1 MKKIVQHPEPARD
14 EQGGRIYWKSLGEY
28 SESSDFQEWLNREF
42 PAGAAEF
49 WGDGVSRRNFLQL
62 MGASL
67 SLAGLGMAGC
77 RRPEAHFVPFSKT
90 PEWQIPGTFENYAT
104 CYPGKHGAEAVLAC
118 SFNGRP
124 IKIEGNPDH
133 PLSQG
138 KTGTFAQASLLNL
151 YDPDR
156 AKSFIKDGSISDR
169 ETFLR
174 ELSTWQT
181 DWAATG
187 GAGWAILASDLNSP
201 TALRLKE
208 QIESMYPNLVWS
220 TYEAGYAANDLKASA
235 KLFGAN
241 TRQRLKLSK
250 AKVIL
255 SLDSDFLSGQ
265 TGNIADIRAFAAGR
279 DVESPES
286 EMNRLYVVE
295 SRYSSTGGMSDHR
308 LRLPASYMAAF
319 ASQVAAKLGVGSAV
333 DVPGLDP
340 EWVSECAK
348 DLQAHAGQA
357 VVVVGEDQPVEVH
370 ELVAAINQALGAYGN
385 TIEIIDWKQG
395 RGIEISELAETVKSG
410 AIRGLIVLNGNPV
423 YDAPADLEWEK
434 LQRNI
439 ETVVRFGYHIDE
451 TSQFSQWHVPAAHY
465 LESWGDGVAA
475 DGSYCSQQPLI
486 LPLFGGLSE
495 IQLLSALAGGAIT
508 DGPEEIQKTF
518 KLVSG
523 SSSKKDWNVFVRDGF
538 LKKDLN
544 GRTATPAVSGI
555 SIQPP
560 AELSPDNLEV
570 VFVSDQSLQDGRWAN
585 NGWMQEVPDP
595 ITKITW
601 DNAAYIS
608 PQTAKDLDLEFKTV
622 KGVETTDIIEISVG
636 DQSIQIPIIMVPGH
650 PDNTLTL
657 PLGYGRQL
665 PGKVAKGVGFNVYP
679 LRTTTAPAFVTGVAV
694 KATGKKHGFAITQ
707 EHWSME
713 GRGIVREGPI
723 EFFREH
729 PDFVGHLGMESHTP
743 EKKGPDGKHVNQS
756 FYKRPEFDYE
766 RYHQWGMTIDLT
778 TCVGCNACTI
788 ACQAENNIPIVGKDQ
803 VAKGREMHW
812 IRIDRYYTGAS
823 KFKTDGGKEQIPN
836 EPEMVTQPILCQ
848 HCENAPCETVCP
860 VNATVHNEE
869 GLNVM
874 AYNRCIGT
882 RYCANNCPY
891 KVRRFNW
898 FDYNQ
903 RQLDKLYFTDRFKEM
918 GLKEMAEKPFG
929 PKGTDELLKMS
940 KNPNVTVR
948 MRGVIEKCTFCV
960 QRLETA
966 KIQHKAS
973 GIRQDGPDGK
983 GLPIEASD
991 KKIPTDSVKVACQQA
1006 CPADAI
1012 VFGDLSDKNSR
1023 VNKVRMRQQS
1033 YRVLEYLNTQPRIT
1047 YLARLRNPNPKM
1059 PGAEKVGM
1067 SLIDK
1072 KYGQHW
1078 YAHGK
1083 KDEHTHGENG
1093 HSHSHGE
1100 AHGHTHEHSTGG
1112 SH

>member
-1 MKKIVQHPEPARD
+1 MKTIVHHPEPARD
-14 EQGGRIYWKSLGEY
+14 EQGGRVYWKSLGEY
-28 SESSDFQEWLNREF
+28 SESEGFQDWLKREF

-77 RRPEAHFVPFSKT
+77 RRPEAHFVPFAKT
-90 PEWQIPGTFENYAT
+90 PEWQIPGTFENFAT
-104 CYPGKHGAEAVLAC
+104 SIPGRKGAEPILAV

-124 IKIEGNPDH
+124 VKIEGNPEH
-133 PLSQG
+133 GLVQG

-156 AKSFIKDGSISDR
+156 SKSFVKAGEVTDRAAFLKDLG
-169 ETFLR
+169 E
-174 ELSTWQT
+174 WQQ
-181 DWAATG
+181 DWAANG
-187 GAGWAILASDLNSP
+187 GAGWAVLSSDLNSP

-208 QIESMYPNLVWS
+208 QLEGQYPNMLWA
-220 TYEAGYAANDLKASA
+220 TYEASYAGNDLKAAA

-241 TRQRLKLSK
+241 TRQRINLAE
-250 AKVIL
+250 AKIIL

-265 TGNIADIRAFAAGR
+265 TGDMAAIREFAAGR

-286 EMNRLYVVE
+286 EMNRLYAVE
-295 SRYSSTGGMSDHR
+295 SRYSNTGGMADHR
-308 LRLPASYMAAF
+308 LRLPASYIGAF
-319 ASQVAAKLGVGSAV
+319 ASQVAAELGVGAAV
-333 DVPGLDP
+333 DVPDLDTN
-340 EWVSECAK
+340 WVKECVK
-348 DLQAHAGQA
+348 DLKAHAGQA
-357 VVVVGEDQPVEVH
+357 VVIVGDDQPVEVH
-370 ELVAAINQALGAYGN
+370 ELVAAINQALGAYGK
-385 TIEIIDWKQG
+385 TIEVIDWKQG

-410 AIRGLIVLNGNPV
+410 SIKGLIVLNGNPV
-423 YDAPADLEWEK
+423 YDAPADLDWAK
-434 LQRNI
+434 LQESVEN
-439 ETVVRFGYHIDE
+439 VVHFGYHLDE
-451 TSQFSQWHVPAAHY
+451 TSQLSGWHVPAAHY

-495 IQLLSALAGGAIT
+495 IQFLAALGGQDIV
-508 DGPEEIQKTF
+508 DGPDDIKKTF
-518 KLVSG
+518 ALVSG
-523 SSSKKDWNVFVRDGF
+523 SSSDKEWNVFVRDGF
-538 LKKDLN
+538 LKKDVA
-544 GRTATPAVSGI
+544 GTGAAPAAGAATIEAPKA
-555 SIQPP
+555 
-560 AELSPDNLEV
+560 LSPSNLEV
-570 VFVSDQSLQDGRWAN
+570 VFVADQSVDDGRWAN

-608 PQTAKDLDLEFKTV
+608 PKTAEDLGLEFKTK
-622 KGVETTDIIEISVG
+622 KGVETTDIIELSVDG
-636 DQSIQIPIIMVPGH
+636 RTIEIPIIMVPGH

-665 PGKVAKGVGFNVYP
+665 PGKVAKGVGFDVYP
-679 LRTTTAPAFVTGVAV
+679 LRISSEPYFVTGVSV
-694 KATGKKHGFAITQ
+694 KATGRQHGFAITQ

-713 GRGIVREGPI
+713 GRGIVREAPI
-723 EFFREH
+723 DFFREH

-743 EKKGPDGKHVNQS
+743 EKKDAAGNHVDQS

-766 RYHQWGMTIDLT
+766 NFHQWGMSIDLT

-788 ACQAENNIPIVGKDQ
+788 ACQAENNVPIVGKDQ
-803 VAKGREMHW
+803 VMKGREMHW

-823 KFKTDGGKEQIPN
+823 KFKTDGGKEEIPN

-860 VNATVHNEE
+860 VNATVHSEE

-903 RQLDKLYFTDRFKEM
+903 RQLDQLYITGRFKELGVM
-918 GLKEMAEKPFG
+918 GAIKQPYG
-929 PKGTDELLKMS
+929 PKGTDDLLKMS

-960 QRLETA
+960 QRLEMA
-966 KIQHKAS
+966 KIQHKA
-973 GIRQDGPDGK
+973 GIRKDGEK
-983 GLPIEASD
+983 IEASD
-991 KKIPTDSVKVACQQA
+991 KKLPTDSVKVACQQA

-1012 VFGDLSDKNSR
+1012 VFGDLSDPESR
-1023 VNKVRMRQQS
+1023 VNKVRARQQG

-1059 PGAEKVGM
+1059 PGADSVAM
-1067 SLIDK
+1067 SLIKK
-1072 KYGQHW
+1072 KY
-1078 YAHGK
+1078 HG
-1083 KDEHTHGENG
+1083 DHGDD
-1093 HSHSHGE
+1093 
-1100 AHGHTHEHSTGG
+1100 HSTGG
-1112 SH
+1112 AH